1 MFFPNGKART
11 GWRLSNYE
19 THLGDF
25 AQAVVDNTDM
35 ELNIVDYMDKSV
47 TRHQPF
53 PHSQPLPRPHS
64 PTRRELIESQDEE
77 YRLSLEVDR

>member
-35 ELNIVDYMDKSV
+35 ELNIVDYMDKSSYQ
-47 TRHQPF
+47 T
-53 PHSQPLPRPHS
+53 
-64 PTRRELIESQDEE
+64 PTISTFTATATSTFTNKKRAH
-77 YRLSLEVDR
+77 